1 MAGEDPMRSPAARA
15 DMRLTYDDVVL
26 FPDDGTQVARLV
38 DFRHQS
44 QLDQIEQA
52 LAALG
57 RRLVVTS
64 AA

>member
-1 MAGEDPMRSPAARA
+1 MRSPAARA
-15 DMRLTYDDVVL
+15 DMRLTYDDFVL
-26 FPDDGTQVARLV
+26 FPDDGTQVDRLV